1 MRAVCNSQFMQRNK
15 HTNTETSAVKVARE
29 NEFKPYTLYR
39 RSYKSENTPEYGFG
53 DFPETI
59 ISPVLSV
66 NAKSLRSAQNQFK
79 KIFSGFVRIS
89 FSGKFATYFVTQD
102 GEGSK

>member
-1 MRAVCNSQFMQRNK
+1 MQTK
-15 HTNTETSAVKVARE
+15 HTAENTETSAVKVARE
-29 NEFKPYTLYR
+29 NEFQPYTLYR

-66 NAKSLRSAQNQFK
+66 SAKSLRSAQNQFK
-79 KIFSGFVRIS
+79 KMLGKRIS
-89 FSGKFATYFVTQD
+89 FSGRFATYFVTQD
-102 GEGSK
+102 SESSK

>member
-1 MRAVCNSQFMQRNK
+1 MTSNT

-29 NEFKPYTLYR
+29 NEFQPYTLYR

-59 ISPVLSV
+59 ITPVLSV

-79 KIFSGFVRIS
+79 KLFGWKRIS
-89 FSGKFATYFVTQD
+89 FSGRFATYFVTQD
-102 GEGSK
+102 SESSK

>member
-1 MRAVCNSQFMQRNK
+1 MTSNTQ
-15 HTNTETSAVKVARE
+15 TNTETCAVKVARE
-29 NEFKPYTLYR
+29 NDLQPYTLYR

-66 NAKSLRSAQNQFK
+66 SAKSLRSAQNQFK
-79 KIFSGFVRIS
+79 RMLGKHIS
-89 FSGKFATYFVTQD
+89 FSGRFATYFVTQD
-102 GEGSK
+102 MERVK

>member
-1 MRAVCNSQFMQRNK
+1 MNST

-29 NEFKPYTLYR
+29 NEFQPYTLYR

-66 NAKSLRSAQNQFK
+66 SAKSLRSAQNQFK
-79 KIFSGFVRIS
+79 KMLGKRIS
-89 FSGKFATYFVTQD
+89 FSGRFATYFVTQD
-102 GEGSK
+102 MEKVK

>member
-1 MRAVCNSQFMQRNK
+1 MNST

-29 NEFKPYTLYR
+29 NEFQPYTLYR

-79 KIFSGFVRIS
+79 KMLGKRIS
-89 FSGKFATYFVTQD
+89 FSGRFATYFVTQD
-102 GEGSK
+102 SESSK

>member
-1 MRAVCNSQFMQRNK
+1 MQTK
-15 HTNTETSAVKVARE
+15 HTAENTESSAVKVARE
-29 NEFKPYTLYR
+29 NELQPYTLYR

-79 KIFSGFVRIS
+79 KLFGWKRIS
-89 FSGKFATYFVTQD
+89 FSGRFATYFVTQVA
-102 GEGSK
+102 EESK

>member
-1 MRAVCNSQFMQRNK
+1 MNNTN
-15 HTNTETSAVKVARE
+15 TNTETSAVRDVRE
-29 NEFKPYTLYR
+29 NKFQPYTLYR

-79 KIFSGFVRIS
+79 KLFGWKRIS
-89 FSGKFATYFVTQD
+89 FSGRFATYFVRQV
-102 GEGSK
+102 GESVK

>member
-1 MRAVCNSQFMQRNK
+1 MNNTN
-15 HTNTETSAVKVARE
+15 TNTETSAVKVARE
-29 NEFKPYTLYR
+29 NEFQPYTLYR

-66 NAKSLRSAQNQFK
+66 SAKSLKSAQNQFK
-79 KIFSGFVRIS
+79 KMLGKRIS

-102 GEGSK
+102 SESSK